1 MQCEHCLRSLADG
14 ETSFRVSLGYVDHYY
29 WRTGYPNRSVGF
41 ACKPC
46 VDELNSLS
54 IFHHFRDAVPCHVCS
69 RPVALTLNRKVPKI
83 VVCSTACRTRY
94 KGAGE
99 KRPRMIARVIKRA
112 CEHCGETF
120 EPSRSDA
127 RYCSAAC
134 KQAAWRRR
142 AA

>member
-29 WRTGYPNRSVGF
+29 WRT
-41 ACKPC
+41 
-46 VDELNSLS
+46 DELNSLS
-54 IFHHFRDAVPCHVCS
+54 VFHHFRDPVPCHVCS

-94 KGAGE
+94 KGARE
-99 KRPRMIARVIKRA
+99 KRRRMIARVIKRA

-120 EPSRSDA
+120 QPSRSDA
-127 RYCSAAC
+127 RYCSSAC